1 MECADRWCWGGT
13 NSTASRAAVR
23 RCGRPV
29 VGRAV
34 RPSRLARGATAR
46 RAVCCPD
53 GFRLRRPSASPLRAT
68 RDRARLRAAPG
79 AKVWWLNLLGAA
91 ILLCVVWADTTALFL
106 AVLGVGTL
114 PLFAMTAGMNLG
126 IMESVPPGNA
136 PFFSLLLAPALACPF
151 GVHPTSL
158 TGRPLEKR
166 HVTRRLGVHPTS
178 STGRPLKKINVCLA
192 SSRAP
197 SPPPVRRRARHAAHA
212 RDRRRA
218 DAHLRRRA
226 QGDDGATRCVTRSL
240 RRERRSSS
248 GARQS
253 ICIYRY
259 QSDGVAR

>member
-1 MECADRWCWGGT
+1 MSSRAVGSRFRGPDVAQQRARATPPLVAVEPSRYHTVVPRCSFFYLFVYKRRVVECADRWCWGGT

-136 PFFSLLLAPALACPF
+136 PFFLFFL
-151 GVHPTSL
+151 
-158 TGRPLEKR
+158 
-166 HVTRRLGVHPTS
+166 RL
-178 STGRPLKKINVCLA
+178 
-192 SSRAP
+192 P
-197 SPPPVRRRARHAAHA
+197 SPVHSVCTQHHSLGGRWKKGTSRVVSVCTRHHPLGG
-212 RDRRRA
+212 R
-218 DAHLRRRA
+218 
-226 QGDDGATRCVTRSL
+226 
-240 RRERRSSS
+240 
-248 GARQS
+248 
-253 ICIYRY
+253 
-259 QSDGVAR
+259 